1 LVEVRLAP
9 LGYIQFM
16 SNGAVEATALSPHN
30 FDVSGGRKSI
40 VVIEHVT
47 KIFGDAPAV
56 DDLNLEIYEGEFFS
70 LLGPSGCGKTTTLR
84 MLGGF
89 EEPTSGRIFLG
100 GKEVTYLAPY
110 RRDVNTVFQSY
121 ALFPHLSVFENV
133 AFGLK
138 RKHMDKAEIRRRVS
152 TMLEIVDLPTMEGRR
167 TSQLSGGQQQRV
179 ALARALVN
187 EPTLLLL
194 DEPMSALDA
203 KLRHQM
209 QIELKR
215 IQTQVGITFL
225 YVTHDQ
231 EEAMTMSDR
240 LVVMRAGRIEGIG
253 TPRDVYDNPTTE
265 FVATFLGASN
275 LLAGD
280 VAGIDGLTATV
291 TLVSGDA
298 LRLAVDRLPEAR
310 VGSSVKVGVR
320 PEKISIGLS
329 HGDAGTDHN
338 ALRGRVRVSTFT
350 GVGNQYLVEMPW
362 GADLT
367 VYAQNIGQASAPRS
381 GDDVV
386 LTWPIEHTF
395 AVRPMTP
402 GTVPDDPTMGD
413 SDER

>member
-1 LVEVRLAP
+1 
-9 LGYIQFM
+9 
-16 SNGAVEATALSPHN
+16 
-30 FDVSGGRKSI
+30 
-40 VVIEHVT
+40 
-47 KIFGDAPAV
+47 
-56 DDLNLEIYEGEFFS
+56 
-70 LLGPSGCGKTTTLR
+70 
-84 MLGGF
+84 
-89 EEPTSGRIFLG
+89 
-100 GKEVTYLAPY
+100 
-110 RRDVNTVFQSY
+110 
-121 ALFPHLSVFENV
+121 
-133 AFGLK
+133 
-138 RKHMDKAEIRRRVS
+138 
-152 TMLEIVDLPTMEGRR
+152 
-167 TSQLSGGQQQRV
+167 
-179 ALARALVN
+179 
-187 EPTLLLL
+187 
-194 DEPMSALDA
+194 
-203 KLRHQM
+203 
-209 QIELKR
+209 
-215 IQTQVGITFL
+215 
-225 YVTHDQ
+225 
-231 EEAMTMSDR
+231 
-240 LVVMRAGRIEGIG
+240 
-253 TPRDVYDNPTTE
+253 
-265 FVATFLGASN
+265 
-275 LLAGD
+275 

-402 GTVPDDPTMGD
+402 GTVQDDPTMGD